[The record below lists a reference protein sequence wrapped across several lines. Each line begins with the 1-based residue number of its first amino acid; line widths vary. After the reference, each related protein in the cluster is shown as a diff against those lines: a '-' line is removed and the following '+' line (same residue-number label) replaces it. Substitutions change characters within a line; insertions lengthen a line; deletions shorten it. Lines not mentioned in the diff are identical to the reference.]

1 MVIEYTP
8 TAFDG
13 GPPYFIKVRSPEI
26 ESSTTVSESP
36 IEELTTEIDATTEST
51 TENDEN
57 DFPTTTTEESN
68 IKNENLQF

>member
-51 TENDEN
+51 TENE
-57 DFPTTTTEESN
+57 DFLTTTTEESN